1 MQSPGILQQPGVA
14 ALVTG
19 GGSGLGAATAEA
31 LAAVGARVA
40 VMDLRAEA
48 ARSVASR
55 IGGVACAGDVASEAD
70 VAAALD
76 AASALG
82 PLRIV
87 VNCAGVGPA
96 ARVVGRSGPHDLA
109 LFERTLRVNLTGTFN
124 VLRLAAQRMQTLDPA
139 GPDQERG
146 LIVNTAS
153 IAAEDGQVGQCA
165 YAASKA
171 GVVGLTLPA
180 ARELAKSAIR
190 VVTIMP
196 GLFET
201 PMLDG
206 VPEAVREHIKALPPF
221 PSRLGRPEEFARFV
235 LAIAANP
242 LLNGTALRLD
252 SALRLPP

>member
-1 MQSPGILQQPGVA
+1 MELAGIA

-19 GGSGLGAATAEA
+19 GGSGLGAATAGA
-31 LAAVGARVA
+31 LASAGARVA
-40 VMDLRAEA
+40 VMDLNA
-48 ARSVASR
+48 AAAGEVAAR
-55 IGGVACAGDVASEAD
+55 IGGIAVAGDVASGAD

-76 AASALG
+76 AAGTLG
-82 PLRIV
+82 PLRLA
-87 VNCAGVGPA
+87 VNCAGIGPA
-96 ARVVGRSGPHDLA
+96 ARVVGRGGAHDLA

-124 VLRLAAQRMQTLDPA
+124 VLRLAAQRMQALDPA
-139 GPDQERG
+139 GGERG

-180 ARELAKSAIR
+180 ARELAKSLIR
-190 VVTIMP
+190 VVAIMP

-206 VPEAVREHIKALPPF
+206 VPDAAREHITRLPLHPA
-221 PSRLGRPEEFARFV
+221 RLGRPEEFARFV

-242 LLNGTALRLD
+242 LLNGTAIRLD

>member
-1 MQSPGILQQPGVA
+1 MVLEGMA

-31 LAAVGARVA
+31 LAAGGMRVA
-40 VMDLRAEA
+40 VMDLKGEAAEA
-48 ARSVASR
+48 VAARIA
-55 IGGVACAGDVASEAD
+55 GVAAAGDVAEEAD

-76 AASALG
+76 AACALG
-82 PLRIV
+82 PLRLV
-87 VNCAGVGPA
+87 VNCAGVAPA
-96 ARVVGRSGPHDLA
+96 ARVVGRNGAHDLA
-109 LFERTLRVNLTGTFN
+109 LFERAIRVNLTGTFN
-124 VLRLAAQRMQTLDPA
+124 VLRLAAQRMQALDPTA
-139 GPDQERG
+139 PDGERG

-153 IAAEDGQVGQCA
+153 IAAEDGQIGQCA

-180 ARELAKSAIR
+180 ARELAKSGIR
-190 VVTIMP
+190 VVAIMP

-201 PMLDG
+201 PMLAG
-206 VPEAVREHIKALPPF
+206 LPEAAREHIKGLPPF
-221 PSRLGRPEEFARFV
+221 PARLGQPDEFARFV

-242 LLNGTALRLD
+242 LLNGTAVRLD

>member
-1 MQSPGILQQPGVA
+1 MELRGCA

-31 LAAVGARVA
+31 LAAAGAWVT
-40 VMDLRAEA
+40 VMDLNADA
-48 ARSVASR
+48 ARAVASR
-55 IGGVACAGDVASEAD
+55 IGGVAAVGDVASAAD
-70 VAAALD
+70 VALALD

-82 PLRIV
+82 PLRLA

-96 ARVVGRSGPHDLA
+96 ARIVGRQGPHDLA
-109 LFERTLRVNLTGTFN
+109 LFERTVRVNLTGSFN
-124 VLRLAAQRMQTLDPA
+124 VMRLAAERMQALAPTDPD
-139 GPDQERG
+139 GERG

-180 ARELAKSAIR
+180 ARELARTGIR
-190 VVTIMP
+190 VVAILP

-206 VPEAVREHIKALPPF
+206 VPAAAREHIKGLPLF
-221 PSRLGRPEEFARFV
+221 PARLGQPGEFARLV

-242 LLNGTALRLD
+242 LLNGTSIRLD